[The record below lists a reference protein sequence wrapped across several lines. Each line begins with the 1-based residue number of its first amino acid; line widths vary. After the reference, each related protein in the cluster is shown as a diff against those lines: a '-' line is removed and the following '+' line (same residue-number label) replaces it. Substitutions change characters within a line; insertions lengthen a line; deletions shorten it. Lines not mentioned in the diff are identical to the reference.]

1 LAIRANFVIWRYRRH
16 FAGKSRESR
25 DLALM
30 AELLDTMEAIQK
42 EMLSIISSYGQI
54 RGLDDDLT
62 VVRNHLELFRR
73 EADAIAN
80 AQDEGPA
87 DQKAGR
93 LGQLANDQ
101 FDIYRVHFAGLSRL
115 SRRPELLERVV
126 ETLEHIL
133 SEMQRLTAAG
143 FSVD

>member
-1 LAIRANFVIWRYRRH
+1 
-16 FAGKSRESR
+16 
-25 DLALM
+25 
-30 AELLDTMEAIQK
+30 
-42 EMLSIISSYGQI
+42 
-54 RGLDDDLT
+54 
-62 VVRNHLELFRR
+62 
-73 EADAIAN
+73 
-80 AQDEGPA
+80 
-87 DQKAGR
+87 GR

-143 FSVD
+143 FSVDFNARNQEIVRDRLATYQQELEEVRAVRMDASLPEVMDALAIGVNALLSEYGERYAGKPRTEVEPQRLSELCDLMGELEQQMHN